1 MLTVVLVVSS
11 LNNPTAMKKIFVT
24 SHDKDWLFLV
34 NKSLEQAG
42 YEVHFVEQGATP
54 QKESPDVYIID
65 TMSKEEI
72 SNCKYLNFGSSHTT
86 VPVVIASAD
95 HSIKRSALNSGANNF
110 LKKPFSTV
118 NLISV
123 IEKL

>member
-1 MLTVVLVVSS
+1 
-11 LNNPTAMKKIFVT
+11 MKKVFVT
-24 SHDKDWLFLV
+24 SHDKDWLFLI

-42 YEVHFVEQGATP
+42 YEVHFLEEGAAA

-65 TMSKEEI
+65 TMSTEEI
-72 SNCKYLNFGSSHTT
+72 QNCKYLNFQSAHTT
-86 VPVVIASAD
+86 VPVVITSAD
-95 HSIKRSALNSGANNF
+95 YTMKRKAMNSGANNF
-110 LKKPFSTV
+110 LRKPFSTN

>member
-1 MLTVVLVVSS
+1 
-11 LNNPTAMKKIFVT
+11 MKKVFVA
-24 SHDKDWLFLV
+24 SEDKDWLFLI

-42 YEVHFVEQGATP
+42 YEVHFVDESESL

-65 TMSKEEI
+65 TMSSDVI
-72 SNCKYLNFGSSHTT
+72 SNCKYLNFQSSHST
-86 VPVVIASAD
+86 VPVVITSAD
-95 HSIKRSALNSGANNF
+95 HSIKKKALNSGANNF
-110 LKKPFSTV
+110 LKKPFATN